1 MARGGKKEKK
11 GREKQREVE
20 FDSAETVN
28 PLQDAET
35 PTSARDS
42 SPSFDSFEQE
52 ESPGKAGGKPVS
64 LQIEVPAAGGSPRV
78 GADGEVLS
86 PVETPTPR
94 QHSENAQN
102 EILDF
107 DQHGDRRQGRRRWRY
122 LVFMSAT
129 LFLLPVYSLFFI
141 FMAWVY
147 YLVPNAIA
155 LVALIV
161 SFFLPAVLYMGWSAA
176 VVRI

>member
-1 MARGGKKEKK
+1 M
-11 GREKQREVE
+11 
-20 FDSAETVN
+20 
-28 PLQDAET
+28 
-35 PTSARDS
+35 
-42 SPSFDSFEQE
+42 
-52 ESPGKAGGKPVS
+52 
-64 LQIEVPAAGGSPRV
+64 
-78 GADGEVLS
+78 
-86 PVETPTPR
+86 
-94 QHSENAQN
+94 
-102 EILDF
+102 
-107 DQHGDRRQGRRRWRY
+107 
-122 LVFMSAT
+122 FMSAT